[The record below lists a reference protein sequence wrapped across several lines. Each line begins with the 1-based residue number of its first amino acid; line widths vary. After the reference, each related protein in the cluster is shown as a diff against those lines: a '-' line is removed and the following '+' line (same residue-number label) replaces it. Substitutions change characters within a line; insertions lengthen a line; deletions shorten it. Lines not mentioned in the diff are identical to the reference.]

1 MAKAIKTATK
11 RKVASKTIK
20 TVKATKRPA
29 RKTSAVRAKSV
40 KTIKAVAKPAARRA
54 AGRPAARKTVR
65 KAR

>member
-29 RKTSAVRAKSV
+29 RKTSAVRAK
-40 KTIKAVAKPAARRA
+40 TIKAVAKPAARRA
-54 AGRPAARKTVR
+54 AGRPARKTAR